1 MADPAATLL
10 ARDTLRRI
18 FIGATVT
25 GVQFG
30 VPQLDFETAEVPGEP
45 YVQPFSEWSLHAS
58 RPDPVPDAAAADEVQ
73 DDLLKSVAL
82 RHKVVEDVDV
92 LAPWPHLLLM
102 FGDGSVLCVRGR
114 HDEHEAWIAGLNC
127 PSPATRVLV
136 IAAAGGALE
145 FRFPGDARP

>member
-45 YVQPFSEWSLHAS
+45 YVQPFSEWSLHSS
-58 RPDPVPDAAAADEVQ
+58 RHDHVTDAA
-73 DDLLKSVAL
+73 DDV
-82 RHKVVEDVDV
+82 
-92 LAPWPHLLLM
+92 
-102 FGDGSVLCVRGR
+102 
-114 HDEHEAWIAGLNC
+114 
-127 PSPATRVLV
+127 
-136 IAAAGGALE
+136 
-145 FRFPGDARP
+145 